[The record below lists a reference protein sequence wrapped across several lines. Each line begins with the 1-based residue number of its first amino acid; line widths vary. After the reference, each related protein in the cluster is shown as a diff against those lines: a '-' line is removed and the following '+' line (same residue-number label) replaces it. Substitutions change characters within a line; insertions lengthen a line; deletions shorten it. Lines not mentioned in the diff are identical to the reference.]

1 MSDISKCPGNG
12 CPVKEKC
19 YRYTAKAGVWQTWF
33 SKEPFKISKK
43 GVFKCDMFWGLD
55 AERLYNQ
62 IVDIVNGFG
71 DSKEFNKRSKKKK

>member
-19 YRYTAKAGVWQTWF
+19 YRYSAKDGVWQSWF
-33 SKEPFKISKK
+33 AKEPFKISKK
-43 GVFKCDMFWGLD
+43 GVFKCDMFWGDD

-71 DSKEFNKRSKKKK
+71 DSKEFNKKKKGKK